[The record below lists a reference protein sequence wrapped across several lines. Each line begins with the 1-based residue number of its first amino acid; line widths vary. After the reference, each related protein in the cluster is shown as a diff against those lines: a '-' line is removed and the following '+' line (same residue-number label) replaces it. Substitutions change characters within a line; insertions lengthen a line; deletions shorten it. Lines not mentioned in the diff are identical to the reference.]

1 MVKSIFVVHGWGASP
16 ESEWRPWLK
25 LELEQKGF
33 VVHLVHLPTPDAPE
47 IKTWLGA
54 LKKAVSQPDKET
66 FFVGHSIGC
75 QTILRYLESLPKGV
89 QIGGAVFVAGWFRL
103 SDEIKAD
110 AEQLRIATPW
120 LETSIDLDK
129 VCKHTEQFVAF
140 LSDNDPWVP
149 LAENKELFERFAK
162 VIVEHNKGHYSEDDG
177 MTEVPQ
183 VLKEVL
189 KISEKV

>member
-1 MVKSIFVVHGWGASP
+1 MTKRVFVVHGWGVSP

-25 LELEQKGF
+25 RELEQKGF
-33 VVHLVHLPTPDAPE
+33 AVCLVHMPTPDAPE
-47 IKTWLGA
+47 IKTWVGA

-75 QTILRYLESLPKGV
+75 QTILRYLESMSKGL
-89 QIGGAVFVAGWFRL
+89 QIGGVVLVAAWFTL

-110 AEQLRIATPW
+110 TEQVRIAIPW

-162 VIVEHNKGHYSEDDG
+162 VIVEHNKGHYDADCG
-177 MTEVPQ
+177 ITQVPQ
-183 VLKEVL
+183 VLREVVNMAC
-189 KISEKV
+189 EQ